1 MSLENQTTDL
11 PLVEKIK
18 DTLRAD
24 IEERFKKVYEDK
36 LMILCTGLDPC
47 WKKFSFLQR
56 YLYKNY
62 GATLSIL
69 SKLQA
74 FEAKQT
80 AYQYLNE
87 KFSLLL
93 GNNMSGSVS
102 NVQHEKEQKTEF
114 DLFDIL
120 ITNSNVTLSTT
131 RDSELFLY
139 ENELG
144 IYRNSNPL
152 EWRSVN
158 KIKYPIL
165 SQITYIY
172 LCISATSVP
181 SERTFST
188 AGLLTSDR
196 RLRLTPEN
204 ADILMFLNKNS

>member
-1 MSLENQTTDL
+1 
-11 PLVEKIK
+11 EKIK

-24 IEERFKKVYEDK
+24 IEERFKKAYEDK
-36 LMILCTGLDPC
+36 LMILCTVLDPC
-47 WKKFSFLQR
+47 WKEFSFLQR
-56 YLYKNY
+56 LLYQNY
-62 GATLSIL
+62 GATLSVL

-87 KFSLLL
+87 KFSLLP

-102 NVQHEKEQKTEF
+102 NVQHEKEQKKEF

-144 IYRNSNPL
+144 ISHVAD
-152 EWRSVN
+152 SV
-158 KIKYPIL
+158 K
-165 SQITYIY
+165 
-172 LCISATSVP
+172 
-181 SERTFST
+181 
-188 AGLLTSDR
+188 
-196 RLRLTPEN
+196 
-204 ADILMFLNKNS
+204 